1 VRINLTFIFQ
11 LLNILTTLWFL
22 KNFFW
27 RELLTYV
34 FNEQK
39 QRDLL
44 SESRA
49 MLEKTLE
56 DSNRSILQ
64 EQADLTNAL
73 QEKLQRLEPVTKIQV
88 PPPQCAPHQQDVNPE
103 LSVIARAVKQIAPII
118 DKKF

>member
-1 VRINLTFIFQ
+1 MRINLTFIFQ

-39 QRDLL
+39 ERDLL
-44 SESRA
+44 TESNVILKER
-49 MLEKTLE
+49 LE
-56 DSNRSILQ
+56 DSHRTILH
-64 EQADLTNAL
+64 EQADLTKAL
-73 QEKLQRLEPVTKIQV
+73 QEKLLRLEPDAQTRVV
-88 PPPQCAPHQQDVNPE
+88 PPQCAPSPHDVSPE
-103 LSVIARAVKQIAPII
+103 PSIITQAVQKIAPII